1 VEEVDPEDK
10 DPTDLK
16 EEETEPPEMDGTL
29 TPN

>member
-1 VEEVDPEDK
+1 VEEVDPEVK

-16 EEETEPPEMDGTL
+16 EETEPPEMDGTP